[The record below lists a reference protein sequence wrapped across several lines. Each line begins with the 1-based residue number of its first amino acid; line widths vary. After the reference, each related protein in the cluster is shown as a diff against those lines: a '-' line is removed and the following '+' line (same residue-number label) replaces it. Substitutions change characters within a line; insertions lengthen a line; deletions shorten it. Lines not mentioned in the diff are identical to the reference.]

1 MEIKDRQKMLLI
13 ITGCALALLVG
24 SKFVLDPLKQGW
36 DDRNKE
42 IATLKQKVE
51 YGNQLINNQT
61 QIESRWRKMQ
71 ANTLPND
78 QTAARSALLN
88 AVDRWRQDSGINID
102 QYAPQWKTEPLQDTE
117 ANITTLEFQTD
128 ASGNMRSVLRFLFD
142 VESDPLGL
150 RVDDLVIS
158 SRDNY
163 GQQLSLGL
171 HVSGL
176 VLGEP
181 KQQQ

>member
-1 MEIKDRQKMLLI
+1 MEIKDRQKSLLI
-13 ITGCALALLVG
+13 ITGCALALLLGNSVI
-24 SKFVLDPLKQGW
+24 LDPLTKSW
-36 DDRNKE
+36 DSRKKE
-42 IATLKQKVE
+42 IAALRQKVDH
-51 YGNQLINNQT
+51 GNQLIKYQAS
-61 QIESRWRKMQ
+61 IESRWRKMQ

-88 AVDRWRQDSGINID
+88 AVDRWRQDSGLNID
-102 QYAPQWKTEPLQDTE
+102 QYAPQWKTEQDPDTR
-117 ANITTLEFQTD
+117 NDLTTLEFQTD

-176 VLGEP
+176 VLGP
-181 KQQQ
+181 TQQQ